1 MGHLCKRCIFICIYK
16 KRSALAINHPILV
29 IKSDETEDFA
39 LPLPQK
45 RKTEFLIKFISS
57 EEAMHSSQK
66 MIMRRNLREQPR
78 HFLTLILHKN
88 ALKSEKNN
96 NQKNIFSKD
105 DVFVLYFLHFNKMKM
120 YNDWVLSFSEHSH
133 LLW

>member
-1 MGHLCKRCIFICIYK
+1 MGHLCKKCIFICIYK

-39 LPLPQK
+39 LPPPQK

-66 MIMRRNLREQPR
+66 MIMGRNLREQPR
-78 HFLTLILHKN
+78 HFLPLILHKN

-105 DVFVLYFLHFNKMKM
+105 DGT
-120 YNDWVLSFSEHSH
+120 SFCFRFFAF
-133 LLW
+133 